1 MATAR
6 GAITSVL
13 DADGKRCLAA
23 FLLGY
28 LLAEAGVSITALF
41 L

>member
-1 MATAR
+1 MVASEP
-6 GAITSVL
+6 TSL
-13 DADGKRCLAA
+13 IDADVRRCLAA

-28 LLAEAGVSITALF
+28 ILAEAGVSITALM